1 MIISDLTPV
10 LPHMRAGT
18 LRPLAGT
25 RLARSSLIPD
35 VHLERS
41 RIRELRPPFTGR
53 TVRPGKHADARCTP
67 ANGDLR
73 RIIDNSETRMRLAA
87 VGFEGFSS
95 TPAELGET
103 AAVQLAKWTPMIRDA
118 GIEAEQPPGRSH
130 QIAA

>member
-1 MIISDLTPV
+1 MSTLNEAGFANFV
-10 LPHMRAGT
+10 LHSRAGLFVPANT
-18 LRPLAGT
+18 PMDVAR
-25 RLARSSLIPD
+25 RL
-35 VHLERS
+35 
-41 RIRELRPPFTGR
+41 
-53 TVRPGKHADARCTP
+53 
-67 ANGDLR
+67 NGDLR